1 MLSFNCVSPNLLI
14 LDLIETGKI
23 TVPEALELL
32 DVKQEDSGET
42 EELLENQCEDAI
54 TIQLYL
60 N

>member
-1 MLSFNCVSPNLLI
+1 MEHKHLLI

-42 EELLENQCEDAI
+42 EEFLENQCDDAI

-60 N
+60 D